1 MLAKEQRFF
10 ERFVFF
16 FGGEFAYPNPVIDSE
31 EKLDPWLDKIEDCSV
46 IGLDTEAD
54 SLYSYPERLCLLQL
68 AIAEDLIL
76 IDPLSGLN
84 LQPLWRRLNKAEIVI
99 HAADYDLRLL
109 AGHCGFVPSR
119 VFDTMRAAQ
128 FLGFREL
135 ALQRLVSHFF
145 QTRLE
150 KGARKSNWGKRPLTP
165 KMREY
170 ALNDVRYLL
179 PLREVLKNRLREPD
193 RLDWLFQ
200 SCARLGEEAAK
211 SAAASNGDGWRIKGS
226 KGFEPRELAC
236 LKMLWDWREREAIGA
251 NKPPFFIL
259 SHKLLLQ
266 VVRLAADGKKWE
278 ACLPRWVSGRRR
290 RGMRNCLQAAMQLP
304 PENWPERKVVH
315 RTSMSESEKDRAQ
328 ELKTLRDAQAE
339 LLGIDP
345 TLIASKAALND
356 LAQDWESH
364 APLLMDWQRKIIET
378 WPASLSK
385 SAVSTLPQPLFTG
398 SGSLPAGR
406 KTTNE
411 KVF

>member
-1 MLAKEQRFF
+1 M
-10 ERFVFF
+10 
-16 FGGEFAYPNPVIDSE
+16 
-31 EKLDPWLDKIEDCSV
+31 
-46 IGLDTEAD
+46 
-54 SLYSYPERLCLLQL
+54 LQL
-68 AIAEDLIL
+68 ALADDLLLIA
-76 IDPLSGLN
+76 PLSGLN
-84 LQPLWRRLNKAEIVI
+84 LQPLWHRLKKAELVI

-109 AGHCGFVPSR
+109 AGHCGFAPPR

-128 FLGFREL
+128 FLGLREL

-145 QTRLE
+145 QVRLE
-150 KGARKSNWGKRPLTP
+150 KGARKSDWGKRPLTP

-179 PLREVLKNRLREPD
+179 PLREVLKNRLQEAE
-193 RLDWLFQ
+193 RLDWLFET
-200 SCARLGEEAAK
+200 CARLGEEAVQ
-211 SAAASNGDGWRIKGS
+211 SASASNSDDWRIKGS
-226 KGFEPRELAC
+226 KGLEPRELAC
-236 LKMLWDWREREAIGA
+236 LKTLWNWREREAMAA

-266 VVRLAADGKKWE
+266 VVRMAADGKKWE

-290 RGMRNCLQAAMQLP
+290 KSMRACLQAAMQMP
-304 PENWPERKVVH
+304 TENWPEQKVAH
-315 RTSMSESEKDRAQ
+315 RIPMTESEKDRAQ
-328 ELKTLRDAQAE
+328 ELKTLRDAQAD

-356 LAQDWESH
+356 LAQDWENH

-385 SAVSTLPQPLFTG
+385 SNDSTLSQPLLAVA
-398 SGSLPAGR
+398 GSLPAGR

-411 KVF
+411 KIF

>member
-1 MLAKEQRFF
+1 MSFLWL
-10 ERFVFF
+10 
-16 FGGEFAYPNPVIDSE
+16 GDWLILIGVIDSDA
-31 EKLDPWLDKIEDCSV
+31 KLALWLDKIEACPI

-68 AIAEDLIL
+68 AIADDLLL

-84 LQPLWRRLNKAEIVI
+84 LQPLWRRLKKAEIVI

-109 AGHCGFVPSR
+109 AVHCGFAPLR

-128 FLGFREL
+128 FLGLREL
-135 ALQRLVSHFF
+135 GLHRLVSHFF
-145 QTRLE
+145 QVRLE

-179 PLREVLKNRLREPD
+179 PLYEVLKNRLQEAD

-200 SCARLGEEAAK
+200 SCARLGEEAVK
-211 SAAASNGDGWRIKGS
+211 SAAASNGEGWRIKGS

-236 LKMLWDWREREAIGA
+236 LKTLWNWREREAIAA

-259 SHKLLLQ
+259 NHKLLLQ
-266 VVRLAADGKKWE
+266 VVRMAADGKKWE

-290 RGMRNCLQAAMQLP
+290 KGMRASLQAAMQMP
-304 PENWPERKVVH
+304 PENWPEQKVAR
-315 RTSMSESEKDRAQ
+315 RTSMSESEKNRAQ
-328 ELKTLRDAQAE
+328 ELKTLRDAQAD

-345 TLIASKAALND
+345 TLIASKAALNA
-356 LAQDWESH
+356 LAKDWKNH

-378 WPASLSK
+378 WPASLSHSTA
-385 SAVSTLPQPLFTG
+385 SALSQPLLAG
-398 SGSLPAGR
+398 SKLPFAGR
-406 KTTNE
+406 QNNQ
-411 KVF
+411 

>member
-1 MLAKEQRFF
+1 M
-10 ERFVFF
+10 
-16 FGGEFAYPNPVIDSE
+16 IDSDA
-31 EKLDPWLDKIEDCSV
+31 KLALVLDKIEACPV

-54 SLYSYPERLCLLQL
+54 SLYSYPERLCLVQL
-68 AIAEDLIL
+68 ALADDLLL

-84 LQPLWRRLNKAEIVI
+84 LQPLWRRLKKVELVI

-109 AGHCGFVPSR
+109 ASHCGFAPPR

-145 QTRLE
+145 QVRLE
-150 KGARKSNWGKRPLTP
+150 KGARKSNWGKRPLTA

-179 PLREVLKNRLREPD
+179 SLREVLKSRLQEAD
-193 RLDWLFQ
+193 RLDWLFET
-200 SCARLGEEAAK
+200 CARLGEEAVK
-211 SAAASNGDGWRIKGS
+211 SAASSNGDGWRIKGS

-236 LKMLWDWREREAIGA
+236 LKALWDWREREAIGA

-266 VVRLAADGKKWE
+266 IVRMAADGKKWE

-290 RGMRNCLQAAMQLP
+290 KSMRACIQAVRQLP
-304 PENWPERKVVH
+304 PENWPEQKVTH
-315 RTSMSESEKDRAQ
+315 RVPMTESEKERAQ
-328 ELKTLRDAQAE
+328 ELKTLRDAQAD

-345 TLIASKAALND
+345 TLITSKAALND
-356 LAQDWESH
+356 LAQDWERH
-364 APLLMDWQRKIIET
+364 APMLMDWQRKIIET
-378 WPASLSK
+378 WPASLSH
-385 SAVSTLPQPLFTG
+385 SAASGPSQPLLAG
-398 SGSLPAGR
+398 SGGALRWPQ
-406 KTTNE
+406 NNQ
-411 KVF
+411 

>member
-1 MLAKEQRFF
+1 M
-10 ERFVFF
+10 
-16 FGGEFAYPNPVIDSE
+16 IDSDA
-31 EKLDPWLDKIEDCSV
+31 KLATWLDKIADCPV

-68 AIAEDLIL
+68 ALADDLLL

-84 LQPLWRRLNKAEIVI
+84 LQPLWRRLKKSELVI

-109 AGHCGFVPSR
+109 AGHCGFAPPR

-128 FLGFREL
+128 FLGLREL

-145 QTRLE
+145 QVRLE
-150 KGARKSNWGKRPLTP
+150 KGARKSDWGKRPLTA

-179 PLREVLKNRLREPD
+179 PLYKALKSRLREAG
-193 RLDWLFQ
+193 RLDWLFET
-200 SCARLGEEAAK
+200 CARLGEEAVK

-226 KGFEPRELAC
+226 KGLEPRELAC
-236 LKMLWDWREREAIGA
+236 LKTLWNWREREAIGA

-266 VVRLAADGKKWE
+266 VVRMAADGKKWE

-290 RGMRNCLQAAMQLP
+290 KSMRACIQAAMQMP
-304 PENWPERKVVH
+304 PEDWPEQKVVH
-315 RTSMSESEKDRAQ
+315 RTPMTESEKDRAQ
-328 ELKTLRDAQAE
+328 ELKTLRDAQAD

-345 TLIASKAALND
+345 TIIASKAALND
-356 LAQDWESH
+356 LAKDWESH
-364 APLLMDWQRKIIET
+364 APRLMDWQRKIIET
-378 WPASLSK
+378 WPASPSHSPA
-385 SAVSTLPQPLFTG
+385 SAPSQPMLARSESLF
-398 SGSLPAGR
+398 ADC
-406 KTTNE
+406 KNNQ
-411 KVF
+411 

>member
-1 MLAKEQRFF
+1 M
-10 ERFVFF
+10 
-16 FGGEFAYPNPVIDSE
+16 IDSE
-31 EKLDPWLDKIEDCSV
+31 EKLAPWLDKIEACSV

-68 AIAEDLIL
+68 ALADDLLL

-84 LQPLWRRLNKAEIVI
+84 LQPLWRRLKKAELVI

-109 AGHCGFVPSR
+109 AGHCGFAPPR

-145 QTRLE
+145 QVRME
-150 KGARKSNWGKRPLTP
+150 KGARKSDWGKRPLTP

-179 PLREVLKNRLREPD
+179 PLREVLKNRLREAD
-193 RLDWLFQ
+193 RLDWLFET
-200 SCARLGEEAAK
+200 CARLGEEAVQ
-211 SAAASNGDGWRIKGS
+211 SAAASNSDDWRIKGS

-236 LKMLWDWREREAIGA
+236 LKTLWDWREREAIAA

-266 VVRLAADGKKWE
+266 VVRMAADGKKWE
-278 ACLPRWVSGRRR
+278 VCLPRWVSGRRR
-290 RGMRNCLQAAMQLP
+290 KSMRVCLQAAMQLP
-304 PENWPERKVVH
+304 PENWPEQKVAH

-328 ELKTLRDAQAE
+328 ELKTHRDAQAD

-356 LAQDWESH
+356 LAKDWESH
-364 APLLMDWQRKIIET
+364 APQLMDWQRKIIET
-378 WPASLSK
+378 WPVSLSR
-385 SAVSTLPQPLFTG
+385 STASVPSQPLLAG
-398 SGSLPAGR
+398 SGDTLRWPQ
-406 KTTNE
+406 NNQ
-411 KVF
+411 

>member
-1 MLAKEQRFF
+1 M
-10 ERFVFF
+10 
-16 FGGEFAYPNPVIDSE
+16 IDSD
-31 EKLDPWLDKIEDCSV
+31 EKLSPWLDKIEGCPV

-68 AIAEDLIL
+68 ALADDLLL

-84 LQPLWRRLNKAEIVI
+84 LQPLWRRLRKAEIVI

-109 AGHCGFVPSR
+109 ASHCGFAPPR

-145 QTRLE
+145 KVRLE
-150 KGARKSNWGKRPLTP
+150 KGARKSDWGKRPLTP
-165 KMREY
+165 KMKEY

-179 PLREVLKNRLREPD
+179 PLREVLKNRLREAD

-200 SCARLGEEAAK
+200 TCARLGEESVK
-211 SAAASNGDGWRIKGS
+211 SAAVSNGDGWRIKGS

-236 LKMLWDWREREAIGA
+236 LKTLWNWREREAVGA

-266 VVRLAADGKKWE
+266 VVRMAADGKKWE

-290 RGMRNCLQAAMQLP
+290 RGMRACLQAAMQLP
-304 PENWPERKVVH
+304 PENWPERKIAH
-315 RTSMSESEKDRAQ
+315 RVSMTESEKDRAQ
-328 ELKTLRDAQAE
+328 ELKTLRDAQAD

-378 WPASLSK
+378 WPASLSH
-385 SAVSTLPQPLFTG
+385 STAPAPSQPLLAG
-398 SGSLPAGR
+398 SEALFVGR
-406 KTTNE
+406 KNNQ
-411 KVF
+411 

>member
-1 MLAKEQRFF
+1 M
-10 ERFVFF
+10 
-16 FGGEFAYPNPVIDSE
+16 IDSDA
-31 EKLDPWLDKIEDCSV
+31 KLAPWLDKIAACSV
-46 IGLDTEAD
+46 VGLDTEAD

-68 AIAEDLIL
+68 ALADDLLL

-84 LQPLWRRLNKAEIVI
+84 LQPLWRRLKQAEIVI

-109 AGHCGFVPSR
+109 AVHCGFAPKR

-128 FLGFREL
+128 FLGFQEL

-145 QTRLE
+145 QVRLE

-179 PLREVLKNRLREPD
+179 PLREVLNSRLQEAE
-193 RLDWLFQ
+193 RLDWLGEA
-200 SCARLGEEAAK
+200 CARLGEEATK
-211 SAAASNGDGWRIKGS
+211 SAAASNDDDWRIKGS

-236 LKMLWDWREREAIGA
+236 LKALWDWREREAIAA

-259 SHKLLLQ
+259 NHKLLLQ
-266 VVRLAADGKKWE
+266 VVRMAADGKKWE
-278 ACLPRWVSGRRR
+278 VCLPKWVSGRRR
-290 RGMRNCLQAAMQLP
+290 KSMRACLQAAMQMP
-304 PENWPERKVVH
+304 PENWPEQKVSR
-315 RTSMSESEKDRAQ
+315 RTSLSESEKDRAQ

-356 LAQDWESH
+356 LAKDWENH

-378 WPASLSK
+378 WPSSLSN
-385 SAVSTLPQPLFTG
+385 SAASTLSQPLLAG